1 MVAGEEAGLT
11 VGLTSI
17 AMDCV
22 LLHNSHSPGG
32 RGSREEDSI
41 LPGPVTGPG
50 LGPPPADL
58 LLHLLRCDHEPGR
71 GDGLGTPRLTS

>member
-41 LPGPVTGPG
+41 LPAPVTGPG
-50 LGPPPADL
+50 LDPPPDDL
-58 LLHLLRCDHEPGR
+58 LLHLLRFDRERGR
-71 GDGLGTPRLTS
+71 GDGLGTPRRTS